1 MKTMTETFDIACY
14 ARISVDLEMDRDN
27 TSIENQK
34 SIMKDYVKSH
44 FPGSKISFFED
55 RDKSGYTFDQREGY
69 QKMRKGLIDKTYDI
83 LIIKD
88 FSRFSRRNSKG
99 LVELEDLR
107 DAGVRIISIND
118 NIDYPTNDD
127 WFKIQF
133 LFLTNEM
140 PVTDASRK
148 VKSVI
153 KRRQEEGKWICSVP
167 YGYVITNTKTGA
179 IAINPAAAAV
189 VKKIFELYLKGWGYK
204 KIANYMTDHH
214 IPTPRMDERT
224 RKEQEGEETKIK
236 AKSTWSIVTVST
248 ILSNDFYIGT
258 LREGKYTRAKING
271 VDVKK
276 DVSEHIVFENHHEPI
291 IDYRTFSNVQD
302 ELKKRSTSHYRG
314 IKKYPNV
321 YSGILR
327 CGDCGSPM
335 FSLSRSGTRAAYHC
349 GAYNN
354 RGLKGC
360 SSHHVRVDFLDSLIK
375 TYIETLKY
383 TTADMIEKLNRSI
396 QSESQSLDN
405 NDDAANVIQ
414 KQLDDTTNEL
424 KILTRQKARDIAK
437 NPQNEKIIEETYDS
451 LIQDCE
457 LRIDGLRNQLL
468 LCVDKRNAI
477 IRVNRVAQTTIDI
490 MDRILQKKNLDRQ
503 DINFLVDVIYVYEDH
518 IHIKL
523 KSDIESVLTS
533 GKLPNEVTLDNLDD
547 FSNIMRQFG
556 ITADQKSKRHLD
568 KTYSVNVISSGDPL
582 LITLTKEE
590 MFLHGMLSIEKR
602 ISAIK

>member
-1 MKTMTETFDIACY
+1 
-14 ARISVDLEMDRDN
+14 
-27 TSIENQK
+27 
-34 SIMKDYVKSH
+34 
-44 FPGSKISFFED
+44 
-55 RDKSGYTFDQREGY
+55 
-69 QKMRKGLIDKTYDI
+69 
-83 LIIKD
+83 
-88 FSRFSRRNSKG
+88 
-99 LVELEDLR
+99 
-107 DAGVRIISIND
+107 
-118 NIDYPTNDD
+118 
-127 WFKIQF
+127 
-133 LFLTNEM
+133 
-140 PVTDASRK
+140 
-148 VKSVI
+148 
-153 KRRQEEGKWICSVP
+153 
-167 YGYVITNTKTGA
+167 
-179 IAINPAAAAV
+179 
-189 VKKIFELYLKGWGYK
+189 
-204 KIANYMTDHH
+204 MTDHH

-360 SSHHVRVDFLDSLIK
+360 SSHHVRVDFLNSLIK

-468 LCVDKRNAI
+468 LCVDKSNAI

-533 GKLPNEVTLDNLDD
+533 GKLPNEVALDNLDD
-547 FSNIMRQFG
+547 FSNVMQQFG
-556 ITADQKSKRHLD
+556 INANQKSKKHLD
-568 KTYSVNVISSGDPL
+568 KTYSVNVVSSGDPL